1 MKRKANQMRKMRKTL
16 KNKPSHLDKPNLQML
31 HQHPCAIFFNLLLVS
46 NLSILFTQDAKKTN
60 FQVCLRASCNN
71 YDSLAQKASSLLPY
85 PPSPPHPP
93 IRQEEVCCREPL
105 SWPTA
110 GCIKTLLC
118 DLYGSHR
125 SYREIF
131 FLWVESVGFHEQ

>member
-71 YDSLAQKASSLLPY
+71 YDALAQKASSL
-85 PPSPPHPP
+85 PPSPSPSPLIHP
-93 IRQEEVCCREPL
+93 
-105 SWPTA
+105 SN
-110 GCIKTLLC
+110 KK
-118 DLYGSHR
+118 R
-125 SYREIF
+125 SAAEN
-131 FLWVESVGFHEQ
+131 LSVGQLQGV